1 MGFFDIPASKFALCS
16 FLGEEEEEEGNA
28 KTEEGEEEEV
38 SVTYISAGFFTT
50 INCHIE
56 FRGPEPE

>member
-38 SVTYISAGFFTT
+38 SVTYISAVFFTT